1 MQLRALRSVAAMLA
15 LAAGATHADILVG
28 QTVGVTGAVAA
39 TVKESMLG
47 AQLYIDNVNAHGG
60 VKGEKI
66 EILTL
71 DDAFDLKRAVE
82 NTRVLIEEK
91 NVLGLFMNRGTPHTE
106 AMLPLLQKHDVALVA
121 PSTGAMLLHSPVK
134 RQVFNV
140 RSSYQREAEKAVE
153 HLGTLGMTRVAV
165 VHVDD
170 SFGRDG
176 LEGAKKGFTKA
187 NLQPVLV
194 LPFDRAKPDY
204 AKIVPPLVQAEV
216 QAVIWIGSGTAVTDG
231 IKVLRKAGSAA
242 QVVTLSNNASS
253 GFVKALGDDSRGVI
267 LTQVF
272 PSERSVSYPLVKE
285 AMELARDKG
294 AELSPAMLEG
304 FAAAKVL
311 VEAIRRAS
319 PNPTRAKLIAA
330 LEKMDR
336 FDLGGLVVSYGP
348 NDHTGLDFADLSII
362 GSDGKFKR

>member
-1 MQLRALRSVAAMLA
+1 VHIWRSLDEVPADLGPTAVVIGNFDGVHLGHRHVLSRAR
-15 LAAGATHADILVG
+15 
-28 QTVGVTGAVAA
+28 AVADERGL
-39 TVKESMLG
+39 TVVAITFDPHPMAVLRPEHAPTSLTSVEAR
-47 AQLYIDNVNAHGG
+47 AQLLVDSGA
-60 VKGEKI
+60 
-66 EILTL
+66 
-71 DDAFDLKRAVE
+71 DA
-82 NTRVLIEEK
+82 
-91 NVLGLFMNRGTPHTE
+91 
-106 AMLPLLQKHDVALVA
+106 
-121 PSTGAMLLHSPVK
+121 
-134 RQVFNV
+134 
-140 RSSYQREAEKAVE
+140 
-153 HLGTLGMTRVAV
+153 
-165 VHVDD
+165 
-170 SFGRDG
+170 
-176 LEGAKKGFTKA
+176 
-187 NLQPVLV
+187 VLV

>member
-1 MQLRALRSVAAMLA
+1 MQFRAMRSIAAAVAMLA
-15 LAAGATHADILVG
+15 GAAHADILVG

-39 TVKESMLG
+39 TVKESMQG
-47 AQLYIDNVNAHGG
+47 AQLYIDRVNAQGG
-60 VKGEKI
+60 VKGEKVD
-66 EILTL
+66 ILTL
-71 DDAFDLKRAVE
+71 DDAFDVKRAVE
-82 NTRVLIEEK
+82 NTRVLVEEK
-91 NVLGLFMNRGTPHTE
+91 NVIAMFMNRGTPHTE
-106 AMLPLLQKHDVALVA
+106 AMLPLLEKNEVALVA

-134 RQVFNV
+134 RQIFNV

-153 HLGTLGMTRVAV
+153 HLATLGMTRVAV

-176 LEGAKKGFTKA
+176 LEGAKKGFVKA
-187 NLQPVLV
+187 NLQPAVV
-194 LPFDRAKPDY
+194 VAFDRTQPDY
-204 AKIVPPLVQAEV
+204 GKVVPPLVKADV
-216 QAVIWIGSGTAVTDG
+216 QAVIWVGSGTAVSDG
-231 IKVLRKAGSAA
+231 IKALRRAGSAA
-242 QVVTLSNNASS
+242 QVVTLSNNASA

-285 AMELARDKG
+285 AMDVAREKG
-294 AELSPAMLEG
+294 VELSPAMLEG
-304 FAAAKVL
+304 YAAAKVL
-311 VEAIRRAS
+311 VEGLRRAS

>member
-1 MQLRALRSVAAMLA
+1 MHLRAMRTIAAVAAMLA
-15 LAAGATHADILVG
+15 GAAHADLLVG
-28 QTVGVTGAVAA
+28 QTVGVTGAIAA
-39 TVKESMLG
+39 TVKESMGG
-47 AQLYIDNVNAHGG
+47 ARLYIDRVNAQGG
-60 VKGEKI
+60 VKGEKV

-71 DDAFDLKRAVE
+71 DDGFDVKRAVE
-82 NTRVLIEEK
+82 NTRVLVEEK
-91 NVLGLFMNRGTPHTE
+91 NVLAMFMNRGTPHTE
-106 AMLPLLQKHDVALVA
+106 AMLPLLEKNDVALVA
-121 PSTGAMLLHSPVK
+121 PSTGAMLLHNPVK

-140 RSSYQREAEKAVE
+140 RSSYQREAEKAIE
-153 HLGTLGMTRVAV
+153 HLATLGMKRVAV

-176 LEGAKKGFTKA
+176 LEGATRGFARA

-194 LPFDRAKPDY
+194 LAADRVRPDY
-204 AKIVPPLVQAEV
+204 AKIAPQLVTAEP
-216 QAVIWIGSGTAVTDG
+216 QAVIWIGSGTAVSDG
-231 IKVLRKAGSAA
+231 IKALRKAGSAA
-242 QVVTLSNNASS
+242 QVVTLSNNASA
-253 GFVKALGDDSRGVI
+253 GFIKSLGDDSRGVI

-272 PSERSVSYPLVKE
+272 PSERSINYPLVKE
-285 AMELARDKG
+285 AMDLARGKG
-294 AELSPAMLEG
+294 VELSPAMLEG
-304 FAAAKVL
+304 YAAAKVL
-311 VEAIRRAS
+311 VEGLRRAS